1 MSILLLGGSPAA
13 VSSTGRLLDHV
24 GDKLAGYGHRH
35 SKIQV
40 RDLPA
45 QALLHADTSD
55 LAIKRALAAVA
66 DADAIVIA
74 TPVYKASFT
83 GLLKTFLDLL
93 PQRQAFQDDPA
104 AVAAFLAALG
114 VTAAERAAFK
124 VSLFCYSHAP
134 VAALFD
140 GWRDGGEPLVCL
152 VPEGV
157 AREAVESFLGAAATA
172 GAVATHGALTVRVLP
187 FVPQPDY
194 DRLLWSCD
202 LNFVRGEDS
211 FVRAQWAGKPFVWHI
226 YPQDEDLHHKKLRA
240 FLQRYADDRGDGD
253 LAAFSLHW
261 NGATGPGD
269 WRQLWAG
276 LRADLP
282 RLTVRAQDWQQQMLM
297 NGDLAANLLAFA
309 ATLR

>member
-93 PQRQAFQDDPA
+93 PQDGFAGKLVLPLATGGSQSHMLALDYALRPVLHALEARHVLTSIYATSQQLVWTDGVGLALDQAIGWRVQAGVDSLSTALHALARHDEEA
-104 AVAAFLAALG
+104 ELAAI
-114 VTAAERAAFK
+114 
-124 VSLFCYSHAP
+124 
-134 VAALFD
+134 
-140 GWRDGGEPLVCL
+140 EPIRL
-152 VPEGV
+152 
-157 AREAVESFLGAAATA
+157 AR
-172 GAVATHGALTVRVLP
+172 
-187 FVPQPDY
+187 
-194 DRLLWSCD
+194 
-202 LNFVRGEDS
+202 
-211 FVRAQWAGKPFVWHI
+211 
-226 YPQDEDLHHKKLRA
+226 
-240 FLQRYADDRGDGD
+240 
-253 LAAFSLHW
+253 
-261 NGATGPGD
+261 
-269 WRQLWAG
+269 
-276 LRADLP
+276 
-282 RLTVRAQDWQQQMLM
+282 
-297 NGDLAANLLAFA
+297 
-309 ATLR
+309 